1 MAAPQNKLDRARR
14 LLLRAVDLVSDDD
27 AGSNRELSTASL
39 SSSRASSS
47 ATVPLGGQAT
57 ARLRRESGQI
67 PSRENR
73 ATQVKKEQQRLFGFN
88 PRAVGKRKATTTKAS
103 TAVKKPAKKAVWSR
117 DCLCMRLHDQDW
129 IPSTEEKITLA
140 AAGLGLKRLSFVQD
154 GDDRHIKDVVYDAFP
169 QLIGRGGFD
178 ILRPGEQSKTLMVVS
193 PPQDGLTVPY
203 LKDVVNQS
211 KIYVRPSADDIEVSL
226 M

>member
-57 ARLRRESGQI
+57 ARLRRESGQV
-67 PSRENR
+67 PENR

-88 PRAVGKRKATTTKAS
+88 PRAGGKRKATTTKAS
-103 TAVKKPAKKAVWSR
+103 TAVKRPAKKAV
-117 DCLCMRLHDQDW
+117 
-129 IPSTEEKITLA
+129 
-140 AAGLGLKRLSFVQD
+140 
-154 GDDRHIKDVVYDAFP
+154 
-169 QLIGRGGFD
+169 
-178 ILRPGEQSKTLMVVS
+178 
-193 PPQDGLTVPY
+193 
-203 LKDVVNQS
+203 
-211 KIYVRPSADDIEVSL
+211 
-226 M
+226 

>member
-88 PRAVGKRKATTTKAS
+88 PRAGGKRKATTTKAS

-154 GDDRHIKDVVYDAFP
+154 GDERHIKDVVYDAFP

-193 PPQDGLTVPY
+193 PPPDGLTVPY